1 MKSKIIGYAMSV
13 GATFLPLIALA
24 QSGPNTSRIFALVGD
39 LKRLLDLLIPIA
51 ITIALLFFIWGL
63 AMFILASGDEEKRK
77 EGKQRMIWGVIALFI
92 IVSVWG
98 IVAFLANVFG
108 VEGVRAL
115 PTPFVPNDIAR

>member
-1 MKSKIIGYAMSV
+1 
-13 GATFLPLIALA
+13 
-24 QSGPNTSRIFALVGD
+24 
-39 LKRLLDLLIPIA
+39 
-51 ITIALLFFIWGL
+51 
-63 AMFILASGDEEKRK
+63 
-77 EGKQRMIWGVIALFI
+77 MIWGVIALFI